1 MLNETFSVIFKHREK
16 GLTFDYVFLL
26 RRKGK
31 NAELFAL
38 RKLSLLGVLQFLPFL
53 STELIPAEPEIISSG
68 VAIFFLTF

>member
-16 GLTFDYVFLL
+16 GLTFDYVFFL